1 MNFGPGT
8 PVPSRPFNSAQPR
21 RQQQRDLNNQ
31 HSLFPYTTI
40 TAIEIPQTD
49 RQTDSNSLPS
59 CLSHIWKPAT
69 FLCYHDFLPRI
80 IDLLTK
86 HKPDFM
92 FRPRGR

>member
-31 HSLFPYTTI
+31 HSLFPFTTI

-49 RQTDSNSLPS
+49 RQTATHSRPA
-59 CLSHIWKPAT
+59 CLIYGNPLHFSVIMI
-69 FLCYHDFLPRI
+69 FCRE
-80 IDLLTK
+80 LLASY
-86 HKPDFM
+86 
-92 FRPRGR
+92 

>member
-21 RQQQRDLNNQ
+21 SQQLRDLNNQ

-40 TAIEIPQTD
+40 MAIEIP
-49 RQTDSNSLPS
+49 QTDSNSLPS

-69 FLCYHDFLPRI
+69 FLCYHDFLQRI
-80 IDLLTK
+80 IGFLLNINVI
-86 HKPDFM
+86 
-92 FRPRGR
+92 

>member
-8 PVPSRPFNSAQPR
+8 PVPSHPFNSAQPR

-49 RQTDSNSLPS
+49 RQIDRQQLIPVLPVSYMATRYISL
-59 CLSHIWKPAT
+59 LS
-69 FLCYHDFLPRI
+69 
-80 IDLLTK
+80 
-86 HKPDFM
+86 
-92 FRPRGR
+92 

>member
-21 RQQQRDLNNQ
+21 RQQKRDLNNQ

-49 RQTDSNSLPS
+49 RQQLTPVLPVLDMEIRYISL
-59 CLSHIWKPAT
+59 LS
-69 FLCYHDFLPRI
+69 
-80 IDLLTK
+80 
-86 HKPDFM
+86 
-92 FRPRGR
+92 